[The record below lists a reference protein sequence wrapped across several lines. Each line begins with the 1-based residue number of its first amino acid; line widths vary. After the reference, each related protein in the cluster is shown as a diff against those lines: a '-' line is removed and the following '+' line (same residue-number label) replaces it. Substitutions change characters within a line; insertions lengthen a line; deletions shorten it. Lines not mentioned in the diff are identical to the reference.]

1 MRKAERQ
8 QYLRQLMNQ
17 HSIERQED
25 FVSLLD
31 GQGIKVTQ
39 ATISRDIKEMQLVKV
54 PSIGGGYHYSLP
66 VQKQLDT
73 QKKLRRTLGD
83 AVISMDIQDKLVV
96 LHVQPGNGPALS
108 TLISQMNY
116 EDVFCTLGDDSTVL
130 LICRSDN
137 GAQQML
143 NLINELIEG

>member
-130 LICRSDN
+130 LICRSDSD
-137 GAQQML
+137 AQQML

>member
-116 EDVFCTLGDDSTVL
+116 KDVFCTLGDDSTVL

>member
-130 LICRSDN
+130 LICRSDS

>member
-1 MRKAERQ
+1 MRKIERQ
-8 QYLRQLMNQ
+8 QYLRQLMSQ

-25 FVSLLD
+25 FVSLLEA
-31 GQGIKVTQ
+31 QGIQVTQ

-73 QKKLRRTLGD
+73 QKKLRRTLND
-83 AVISMDIQDKLVV
+83 AVISIDHQDKLVV

-130 LICRSDN
+130 IICRTEDGTHKIQEIIGTLLES
-137 GAQQML
+137 
-143 NLINELIEG
+143 

>member
-130 LICRSDN
+130 LICRSDS
-137 GAQQML
+137 GAQQLL

>member
-17 HSIERQED
+17 YSIERQED

-130 LICRSDN
+130 LICRSDS